1 MRQLCKAFSTMPF
14 TVNCCINVSYYYYP
28 TSPKNRNKALLSG
41 LHGVSIHSF
50 HFFPNHTYI
59 DTMLAVKN

>member
-1 MRQLCKAFSTMPF
+1 MPF